1 MFVSEMM
8 EQAEKALLTVVDEI
22 EGRAEFS
29 ERVQEITQIQGAAEQ
44 SCFNSY
50 HKLIVVLTTLLE
62 SEG

>member
-29 ERVQEITQIQGAAEQ
+29 ERVQEITQIQGAVEQ

-50 HKLIVVLTTLLE
+50 HKLIFVLTTLLE